1 MNKLL
6 IGFSGHI
13 GSGKNYVAEHLF
25 IPSLLNI
32 LQTKNKIPIPYYF
45 SFGDHMKVECLCRF
59 SYSKLSQNDGY
70 NNFFVNKNQETRKML
85 QKYGTENGRNV
96 YHEDIWVRAV
106 NSWIDIQMNRVK
118 YLGDKYLPIFII
130 SDVRFVNEADFI
142 TSHNGIIIRI
152 NAPKRSCA
160 KLLQETKGDLDII
173 KKIQSHRSET
183 SLDKYPFKYI
193 IKNDYDDNVEEQI
206 NKLTLEYLISI
217 HIN

>member
-1 MNKLL
+1 
-6 IGFSGHI
+6 
-13 GSGKNYVAEHLF
+13 
-25 IPSLLNI
+25 
-32 LQTKNKIPIPYYF
+32 
-45 SFGDHMKVECLCRF
+45 MKVECLCRF